1 MYTNNVDSFV
11 KKRMSSCYAC
21 YRSLPS
27 IRCLI
32 CQEYFCLTCSGVH
45 RHNHL
50 LDKLEERLTSQ
61 IDSLQIQFDEN
72 FYQQYRQA
80 ADHLQSWIDDLRRQF
95 EQTIQYQL
103 EILLKTQFD
112 LLKMKT
118 DDFVQEYVEYFIN
131 LRSNVRYAKQR
142 QTGCDYEHELFR
154 LISIEKELL
163 ERYNEHFL
171 DFRLD
176 THSIDFTK
184 HINIEKQFYES
195 PVPLSLEFNYRL
207 YQPLQTL
214 NLQSSVQHI
223 ASSCLDLFV
232 FVFEPSPIYPC
243 LREFSTSTIS
253 SRISL
258 EHSIDFPKDAYI
270 IDMCWSIQFNCL
282 FLLTSISLHRYDKY
296 EKKIQ
301 ANIIELSD
309 QTNKWHR
316 LTTNRFGIYILNETN
331 SIQCY
336 NMQYSQSAIFNM
348 KNLIED
354 LRLVYDLQGQSNCL
368 CTLAYTKANT
378 WQIDLFSGR
387 QLELKRTLKL
397 SENLRP
403 PLKLIN
409 ANRRNTWIIID
420 SENHRLIVFDDRM
433 KNIEHIALNI
443 TPNCVTILDDRT
455 LVVASPDIPGTRITF
470 YSPTTILKN

>member
-1 MYTNNVDSFV
+1 MPT
-11 KKRMSSCYAC
+11 CYAC
-21 YRSLPS
+21 YRSSAS

-32 CQEYFCLTCSGVH
+32 CQECFCLACSGAH
-45 RHNHL
+45 RQNHL
-50 LDKLEERLTSQ
+50 LDKLEERLTYQ
-61 IDSLQIQFDEN
+61 IDSLQVQFDDN
-72 FYQQYRQA
+72 FHQQYRRA
-80 ADHLQSWIDDLRRQF
+80 SDNLQSWIEDIRRQF
-95 EQTIQYQL
+95 ETTIRHQL
-103 EILLKTQFD
+103 EDSLRKQFD
-112 LLKMKT
+112 LLKLKT
-118 DDFVQEYVEYFIN
+118 DDFVQEYVEHFIN
-131 LRSNVRYAKQR
+131 LRSNVRYTKQR
-142 QTGCDYEHELFR
+142 KTDSDHENELLR

-163 ERYNEHFL
+163 GQYSQHFL

-176 THSIDFTK
+176 TNSIDFTK

-195 PVPLSLEFNYRL
+195 PVPLSLEFSYRF

-232 FVFEPSPIYPC
+232 FINEPSPTYPC
-243 LREFSTSTIS
+243 LREFSTSSIS
-253 SRISL
+253 TRISL

-282 FLLTSISLHRYDKY
+282 FLLTSKSLHRYDKY
-296 EKKIQ
+296 EKKIH

-309 QTNKWHR
+309 KTNKWHR
-316 LTTNRFGIYILNETN
+316 LTTNRFGIYILNENN
-331 SIQCY
+331 SIEFY
-336 NMQYSQSAIFNM
+336 NIEFAPTSIFNM
-348 KNLIED
+348 KDFIED
-354 LRLVYDLQGQSNCL
+354 LSLVYDLQGQSNCL
-368 CTLAYTKANT
+368 CTLGYKSTNT

-433 KNIEHIALNI
+433 KNIEHVALTT
-443 TPNCVTILDDRT
+443 TPNCVTILDDKT
-455 LVVASPDIPGTRITF
+455 LVVASPVIPGTRITF

>member
-1 MYTNNVDSFV
+1 
-11 KKRMSSCYAC
+11 MSSCYAC
-21 YRSLPS
+21 YSSSPS

-32 CQEYFCLTCSGVH
+32 CQKYFCLACSGVH

-50 LDKLEERLTSQ
+50 LDALDERLTSK

-72 FYQQYRQA
+72 FYRQYRQA
-80 ADHLQSWIDDLRRQF
+80 TDHLQTWIADIRRQF
-95 EQTIQYQL
+95 ETTLQYQL
-103 EILLKTQFD
+103 EKFLKTQYE

-118 DDFVQEYVEYFIN
+118 DEYVQEYVQYFIN

-142 QTGCDYEHELFR
+142 QTGCNYDHELLR

-163 ERYNEHFL
+163 KRYDEHFL

-184 HINIEKQFYES
+184 YINVEKQFHES
-195 PVPLSLEFNYRL
+195 PIPSSLEYNYRL

-232 FVFEPSPIYPC
+232 YVFEPSPTYPC
-243 LREFSTSTIS
+243 LLEFSTSSIS
-253 SRISL
+253 SKISL
-258 EHSIDFPKDAYI
+258 ELSIDFPRDIQI
-270 IDMCWSIQFNCL
+270 IDMRWSIQFNCL
-282 FLLTSISLHRYDKY
+282 FLLTSISLHKYDKY

-301 ANIIELSD
+301 ANIIKLSD

-331 SIQCY
+331 SIEFY
-336 NMQYSQSAIFNM
+336 NTKFSQTAIFYM
-348 KNLIED
+348 KELLED
-354 LRLVYDLQGQSNCL
+354 ICLVYDLQGQADCL
-368 CTLAYTKANT
+368 CTLTYTKENI
-378 WQIDLFSGR
+378 WQIDLFSNR
-387 QLELKRTLKL
+387 ELELKRTLKL
-397 SENLRP
+397 SETLRP

-409 ANRRNTWIIID
+409 ANRRNTWIIIN

-433 KNIEHIALNI
+433 KNIEHISLTS
-443 TPNCVTILDDRT
+443 TPNCVAILDDKT
-455 LVVASPDIPGTRITF
+455 LVIASPDIPGTKISF
-470 YSPTTILKN
+470 YSPSTILHD

>member
-1 MYTNNVDSFV
+1 MP
-11 KKRMSSCYAC
+11 SCSAC
-21 YRSLPS
+21 YRSSPS

-32 CQEYFCLTCSGVH
+32 CEKYFCLTCSGLH

-50 LDKLEERLTSQ
+50 LDAFEERLTSQ
-61 IDSLQIQFDEN
+61 IDSLQLQFDEN
-72 FYQQYRQA
+72 FYRQYRQA
-80 ADHLQSWIDDLRRQF
+80 ADDLQSWINDLRRQF
-95 EQTIQYQL
+95 ENTIQYQL
-103 EILLKTQFD
+103 EKLLKTHFES
-112 LLKMKT
+112 LKIKT
-118 DDFVQEYVEYFIN
+118 DDYVQEYVQYLIN
-131 LRSNVRYAKQR
+131 LRSNVRYARHR
-142 QTGCDYEHELFR
+142 QTGCDHDHELLR

-163 ERYNEHFL
+163 KRYNEHLL

-176 THSIDFTK
+176 THPIDFTK
-184 HINIEKQFYES
+184 YINVEKQFYES
-195 PVPLSLEFNYRL
+195 PVPLSLEFNYRF
-207 YQPLQTL
+207 YQSLQTL

-282 FLLTSISLHRYDKY
+282 FLLTSIYLHKYDKY
-296 EKKIQ
+296 EKKIH

-316 LTTNRFGIYILNETN
+316 LTTNRFGIYILNEKN
-331 SIQCY
+331 SIEFY
-336 NMQYSQSAIFNM
+336 NVEFSKNAIFYM
-348 KNLIED
+348 KDLIENI
-354 LRLVYDLQGQSNCL
+354 RLVYDLQGQSDCL
-368 CTLAYTKANT
+368 CTLTYTKENT
-378 WQIDLFSGR
+378 WQIDLFSSR

-397 SENLRP
+397 SETLRP
-403 PLKLIN
+403 PLKLLN

-433 KNIEHIALNI
+433 KNIQHVPLTT
-443 TPNCVTILDDRT
+443 TPNCVTILDDKT

-470 YSPTTILKN
+470 YSPATILKN

>member
-1 MYTNNVDSFV
+1 
-11 KKRMSSCYAC
+11 MSSCYSC
-21 YRSLPS
+21 YRSSPS

-32 CQEYFCLTCSGVH
+32 CQKYFCLACSGVH

-50 LDKLEERLTSQ
+50 LDALEERLTSQ
-61 IDSLQIQFDEN
+61 IDSLQIRFNEN
-72 FYQQYRQA
+72 FYRQYLQA
-80 ADHLQSWIDDLRRQF
+80 SDHLQTWITDIRRQF
-95 EQTIQYQL
+95 EKTIQYQL
-103 EILLKTQFD
+103 ETLLKTQYE

-118 DDFVQEYVEYFIN
+118 DEYVQEYIQYFIN

-142 QTGCDYEHELFR
+142 QTGCSYDHEILR

-163 ERYNEHFL
+163 KRYDEHFL

-184 HINIEKQFYES
+184 YINVEKHFHES
-195 PVPLSLEFNYRL
+195 PIPSSLEFNYRL

-214 NLQSSVQHI
+214 NLQSSAQHI

-243 LREFSTSTIS
+243 LLEFSTSSITS
-253 SRISL
+253 KISL
-258 EHSIDFPKDAYI
+258 EFSIDFPRDTQI
-270 IDMCWSIQFNCL
+270 IDMRWSIQFNCL
-282 FLLTSISLHRYDKY
+282 FLLTSISLHQYDKY

-301 ANIIELSD
+301 ANVIKLSD
-309 QTNKWHR
+309 HTNKWHR
-316 LTTNRFGIYILNETN
+316 LTTNRFGIYILNESN
-331 SIQCY
+331 SIEFY
-336 NMQYSQSAIFNM
+336 DTKFSQTAIFYM
-348 KNLIED
+348 KELLED
-354 LRLVYDLQGQSNCL
+354 ICLVYDLQGQADCL
-368 CTLAYTKANT
+368 CTLTYTKENI
-378 WQIDLFSGR
+378 WQIDLFSSK

-397 SENLRP
+397 SDTLRP

-433 KNIEHIALNI
+433 KNIEHVSLTS
-443 TPNCVTILDDRT
+443 TPNCITILDDKT
-455 LVVASPDIPGTRITF
+455 LVVASPDIPGTKISF
-470 YSPTTILKN
+470 YSPNTVLQN